1 MSQIM
6 EKAWISI
13 FLLNSSDHIYVEA
26 SLENVAL
33 EAILEQWFSNFND
46 QTLWCAFSKAKFRA
60 PFHKI

>member
-13 FLLNSSDHIYVEA
+13 FLLNSSDHIYAEA

-46 QTLWCAFSKAKFRA
+46 QTLWCAFSKAKFTA